1 MNYPIPPP
9 REAMADD
16 LRSVIGLAP
25 AMAELPSVDEHILVE
40 SLKVVIL
47 SARANGQTLADVT
60 AEVLADD
67 QLLSANQ
74 RQLLSEVV
82 AKAWEQIPEE
92 RAELASITPI
102 SVESRRNPQRLA
114 G

>member
-9 REAMADD
+9 RAATGPVSFVDD
-16 LRSVIGLAP
+16 NA
-25 AMAELPSVDEHILVE
+25 LVE
-40 SLKVVIL
+40 ALQVVVR
-47 SARANGQTLADVT
+47 SARAQGQTLDDVM

-67 QLLSANQ
+67 PLLSANQ
-74 RQLLSEVV
+74 RQILSEIV

-92 RAELASITPI
+92 RAELATVTPI
-102 SVESRRNPQRLA
+102 STESRRGIDDRRLA